1 MSTTTWSDEAITA
14 KIRDIAKATFDMDLP
29 DSRQPIKDAGLDSL
43 ALIDIVMGLEESFGC
58 QLALER
64 LPAIRESLAR
74 MEATRK
80 MAAPASRVPV
90 RTSKYSPGVSEP
102 GPKSMR

>member
-58 QLALER
+58 QLPLER
-64 LPAIRESLAR
+64 LPPNPTIDDFVILAQ
-74 MEATRK
+74 
-80 MAAPASRVPV
+80 AALA
-90 RTSKYSPGVSEP
+90 KQ
-102 GPKSMR
+102 